1 MGISD
6 LEWMKKAYLL
16 ALEAKQ
22 AGEVPVGAV
31 LVSDDNQLLGTGFNQ
46 TISNNDPTAHAEII
60 AIREAAHRKHN
71 YRLLNTTLYVTLEPC
86 VMCAGALLQ
95 ARIKRLVFATRDLK
109 AGATGSAYNLL
120 NTETLNHRIQI
131 DEGLLQHDCST
142 LLSDFFINKRRKL

>member
-1 MGISD
+1 
-6 LEWMKKAYLL
+6 
-16 ALEAKQ
+16 
-22 AGEVPVGAV
+22 
-31 LVSDDNQLLGTGFNQ
+31 
-46 TISNNDPTAHAEII
+46 
-60 AIREAAHRKHN
+60 
-71 YRLLNTTLYVTLEPC
+71 
-86 VMCAGALLQ
+86 MCAGALLQ